1 MLPKTCCGCSSCD
14 SAGLSRVEL
23 VISPTHSCHKFYCS
37 CLCSMVKEVG
47 EQLWPKNKPTFFF
60 FHELLFGLFSSVV
73 LFISQTSLPAQHRT
87 QAYTGLGVTA
97 TWADGNI

>member
-1 MLPKTCCGCSSCD
+1 MQHGKRGGRTTL
-14 SAGLSRVEL
+14 A
-23 VISPTHSCHKFYCS
+23 
-37 CLCSMVKEVG
+37 KE
-47 EQLWPKNKPTFFF
+47 QANFFFF
-60 FHELLFGLFSSVV
+60 FHELLFSLFSSVV